1 MKVTMLNLLSSSV
14 RDFFAATSIS
24 ISSWIVCNWMDG
36 LSSLDETGVDDA
48 SKTLSRILQLQN

>member
-1 MKVTMLNLLSSSV
+1 
-14 RDFFAATSIS
+14 
-24 ISSWIVCNWMDG
+24 MDG